1 MCAFTKLDESSQAN
15 HGLHFPNVEAKIS
28 GVSMPEVMRSSP
40 MCEENQAQ
48 SENCHEEK
56 VLSDHDPLLL
66 LFLFDQSQDATLRW
80 RAMCH
85 KGHLSMTG
93 VTNEGRLERGPAILV
108 AQALLPVRFCERLRT
123 RYLQLRLTTAHR
135 SAAADACAT

>member
-1 MCAFTKLDESSQAN
+1 MCAFTKLDESSQPN

-48 SENCHEEK
+48 SENRHEEK

-93 VTNEGRLERGPAILV
+93 VTNEGRLERGPTILV
-108 AQALLPVRFCERLRT
+108 AHAYAAPDLCGFVR
-123 RYLQLRLTTAHR
+123 
-135 SAAADACAT
+135 